1 MFITLQVL
9 SIYSVEN
16 YLSKC
21 KSGNHILWKGEQ
33 LGVGIAEIKEMW
45 VYCKGESN
53 LRMRE
58 SNLRIKKKLL

>member
-33 LGVGIAEIKEMW
+33 LGVGIAEIKEM
-45 VYCKGESN
+45 
-53 LRMRE
+53 
-58 SNLRIKKKLL
+58 